1 MLSNPASV
9 NLLSVSV
16 ILIYVLTIGFVPCVS
31 PLCGGSKMW
40 VFSYNWIM
48 TGPTFSLQ
56 IRAKAIQAL
65 DMYARTQNAAL
76 TVLLA
81 KKYNVVYWLRN
92 GYTRLV
98 NEHLDRETK
107 CKIYYAKSSR
117 NRDYIKSIND
127 SPYQCSSGY
136 LHLVDESC
144 PHFKIRP
151 ALFDEVFGDELKV
164 MGRSTRELVLTHRS
178 TFLSDIDHASHISNC
193 SVFCNR
199 EPIHAKMVNRC
210 GEKISVRPMR

>member
-16 ILIYVLTIGFVPCVS
+16 ILIYALTIGFVPCVS
-31 PLCGGSKMW
+31 PLCGSSKMW

-56 IRAKAIQAL
+56 IRAKAIKAL

-81 KKYNVVYWLRN
+81 RKYNVVHWLRN

-98 NEHLDRETK
+98 NEHPLPLSSLSVLDWETK
-107 CKIYYAKSSR
+107 CKIYYAKSSG

-127 SPYQCSSGY
+127 STYECSSGY
-136 LHLVDESC
+136 LHSADESC

-151 ALFDEVFGDELKV
+151 ALFDEVFGDELKA
-164 MGRSTRELVLTHRS
+164 MGRSTREVGADT
-178 TFLSDIDHASHISNC
+178 
-193 SVFCNR
+193 
-199 EPIHAKMVNRC
+199 
-210 GEKISVRPMR
+210 